1 MFASLGTSFA
11 QFGNVSVLGLLLL
24 GTLIGLGI
32 GLLPGIGGIV
42 AMSLLL
48 PFTFHM
54 SSFEAFALLLSLYA
68 VVTTAG
74 DLTSIL
80 IGIPAHPECAAM
92 ILDGYPLAKRG
103 HAGRAMAAS
112 VYSATF
118 GALIGAVALALAIPI
133 MRPIVLH
140 IGAPELFMLAMVG
153 VLMVGSVSGD
163 SPLKGAVMGGLG
175 LLLAAVGP
183 ESQTGLTRYGFGSA
197 YLVGGIPLVPLA
209 VGLFAVSQ
217 LFSLHAGRRR
227 PLGRPTAMQD
237 VGRRSGLHDVYRH
250 WSLVVRGSVIGVVTG
265 IAPGLGS
272 ALGQWVAYGTALQ
285 TSKQRERFGKGAI
298 EGVIAPGA
306 ANNSKEG
313 GALIPTLAFGV
324 PGSGAMAV
332 LLGAFLI
339 LGLQPGPAMLTDHLD
354 ITFFMVLVLV
364 AANLLGSAV
373 CLVVLRPLVKVTQ
386 LRSGILVPVVIFLV
400 FVGAA
405 SESGQFG
412 DLVTMLVSGL
422 LAWMLAR
429 NNWPV
434 VPIILGYV
442 LGKSAEPNLFIAEG
456 SFGWHWIYRPLVIV
470 LALVAVATMV
480 WSVRV
485 RRRQSRMAVSGGPM
499 TGGGRTV
506 TAGSAIVGI
515 VVTGV
520 AVAAVIMAQ
529 GWPEAAS
536 LFPTVVGVATAFFG
550 FCYLIQVA
558 VVGLRRPRG
567 HGAAVDPGGGPG
579 AAESVPA
586 GATLPVRPDGEGARA
601 LEPEPVRATAAAHAA
616 LPDRADR
623 ADQGHPEP
631 DEDVLLDADL
641 DEVAPGPIAA
651 PPVRRELGMLG
662 WLVLMFVA
670 TYFVG
675 IGIAAIGFA
684 VVYLFVAC
692 REKLWVMVPVVAI
705 IAVLYYYV
713 FVHLLNVQ
721 LPLPYFQ
728 FSTT

>member
-1 MFASLGTSFA
+1 MFASIGTSFA

-24 GTLIGLGI
+24 GTVIGLGI

-92 ILDGYPLAKRG
+92 ILDGYPLAKKG
-103 HAGRAMAAS
+103 QAGRAMAAS

-118 GALIGAVALALAIPI
+118 GALIGAVALAVAIPI
-133 MRPIVLH
+133 MRPLVLH

-163 SPLKGAVMGGLG
+163 SPLKGAVMGGFG
-175 LLLAAVGP
+175 LLLASVGP
-183 ESQTGLTRYGFGSA
+183 ESQTGLIRYGFGSA

-227 PLGRPTAMQD
+227 TLGRPTALRD
-237 VGRRSGLHDVYRH
+237 DGRRRGLQDVYRH
-250 WSLVVRGSVIGVVTG
+250 WALVARGSVIGVVTG

-285 TSKQRERFGKGAI
+285 TSKHRERFGKGAI

-354 ITFFMVLVLV
+354 VTFFMVLVLV
-364 AANLLGSAV
+364 VANVLGSGI
-373 CLVVLRPLVKVTQ
+373 CLVVLRLLAKVTQ
-386 LRSGILVPVVIFLV
+386 LRSGILVPIVIFLV

-405 SESGQFG
+405 SNSGQWG

-422 LAWMLAR
+422 LAWVLAR

-434 VPIILGYV
+434 IPIILGYV

-456 SFGWHWIYRPLVIV
+456 ALGWHWIYRPLVIV
-470 LALVAVATMV
+470 LALIALATMV

-485 RRRQSRMAVSGGPM
+485 RRRQSRMAVAGGPM
-499 TGGGRTV
+499 VGDGKTV
-506 TAGSAIVGI
+506 TLGSAIVG
-515 VVTGV
+515 VVTTGA

-529 GWPEAAS
+529 GWPEAAG

-550 FCYLIQVA
+550 FCYLVQA
-558 VVGLRRPRG
+558 GVVGLLRSRR
-567 HGAAVDPGGGPG
+567 GAGARDPGSGQGV
-579 AAESVPA
+579 A
-586 GATLPVRPDGEGARA
+586 
-601 LEPEPVRATAAAHAA
+601 EPEPEPALAAAAA
-616 LPDRADR
+616 SPAAMPGREDRAE
-623 ADQGHPEP
+623 PEP
-631 DEDVLLDADL
+631 GEDLDPDADL
-641 DEVAPGPIAA
+641 DEVTPGPIATA
-651 PPVRRELGMLG
+651 PVRRELGMLV
-662 WLVLMFVA
+662 WLLLLFAA

-675 IGIAAIGFA
+675 IGIAGIGFA

-721 LPLPYFQ
+721 LPLSYFQ